1 MIYISFYF
9 YLFVAVLLGIYYTMP
24 LRYRWI
30 CLLLGSLAFY
40 YRLSQKGFGIFAV
53 TLLLSYFMG
62 IFLEYMQET
71 EKNPHVKKW
80 IPVAFALLISLPL
93 ILTKHGDF
101 VLKSLLHKASYP
113 WVVPLGLSFYTMQTI
128 AYLVDISKGKI
139 KAQKNPGKY
148 ILFVCFFPQIVQGP
162 IPRYQ
167 ELSAT
172 LYEGHPFNEREFC
185 RAFHALWHVDCLEP
199 LDFL

>member
-9 YLFVAVLLGIYYTMP
+9 YLFVAVLLGIYYAMP

-113 WVVPLGLSFYTMQTI
+113 WIVPLGLSFYTMQTI

-148 ILFVCFFPQIVQGP
+148 ILFSLFGKV
-162 IPRYQ
+162 
-167 ELSAT
+167 
-172 LYEGHPFNEREFC
+172 
-185 RAFHALWHVDCLEP
+185 
-199 LDFL
+199 FLMYKTYNIKYIFTYDYRIY

>member
-71 EKNPHVKKW
+71 EKKG
-80 IPVAFALLISLPL
+80 
-93 ILTKHGDF
+93 IL
-101 VLKSLLHKASYP
+101 S
-113 WVVPLGLSFYTMQTI
+113 
-128 AYLVDISKGKI
+128 
-139 KAQKNPGKY
+139 
-148 ILFVCFFPQIVQGP
+148 
-162 IPRYQ
+162 
-167 ELSAT
+167 
-172 LYEGHPFNEREFC
+172 
-185 RAFHALWHVDCLEP
+185 
-199 LDFL
+199 

>member
-9 YLFVAVLLGIYYTMP
+9 YLFVAVLLGIYYAMP

-71 EKNPHVKKW
+71 EKNPQVKKW

-113 WVVPLGLSFYTMQTI
+113 WIVPLGLSFYTMQTI

-185 RAFHALWHVDCLEP
+185 RAFHALWHVHCLEP